1 MVQCK
6 SLCVH
11 HTRCDLKRHIIDLLV
26 CMRKRIVQ
34 GGFTCCMQTSWDGLL
49 TNWKNNSRRTHCTQ
63 IIPNQCLGCG
73 NEHVHN
79 NAIYSCR
86 STTNKPLF
94 HQFSQASSQI
104 AWLQSWV
111 VLSHSVHP
119 KKSHSCR
126 MDSMAPADIK
136 TNLYMLVMYKEGENV
151 TRSA

>member
-1 MVQCK
+1 MRMVQCK
-6 SLCVH
+6 SHCVH
-11 HTRCDLKRHIIDLLV
+11 YTRCRTNQPEPKQKRPYTPEPNWWTKLLALLV

-79 NAIYSCR
+79 NAIYSCP

-111 VLSHSVHP
+111 VLSHSVHLQN
-119 KKSHSCR
+119 SSC
-126 MDSMAPADIK
+126 
-136 TNLYMLVMYKEGENV
+136 NY
-151 TRSA
+151 